1 MVRLCHSLEAAGAP
15 CDAVFYD
22 NAMHRLFDDPL
33 SKELGLIVGTESPTY
48 GLIEQPGIYWDMGD
62 VPVEITQ
69 ASPDLGQHTDAVMR
83 DLGFSDEEIAGFRAQ
98 KVIA

>member
-1 MVRLCHSLEAAGAP
+1 MGATGYGQASSAVCGPGRVGFSLT
-15 CDAVFYD
+15 V
-22 NAMHRLFDDPL
+22 
-33 SKELGLIVGTESPTY
+33 
-48 GLIEQPGIYWDMGD
+48 DM
-62 VPVEITQ
+62 PVSGQITQ